1 MAPKADKPE
10 CYGTHDGAFWVGNVE
25 TTVDGRDAGLY
36 CGSPSGAFLD

>member
-1 MAPKADKPE
+1 VAPKADKPE
-10 CYGTHDGAFWVGNVE
+10 CYGTHKGAFWVGNVE